1 MEAGFMNPFTYL
13 RQKREAR
20 RRKRTALHMLMQ
32 SGVVR
37 PVSVTVRYEMTPKE
51 FKKMMEA
58 I

>member
-1 MEAGFMNPFTYL
+1 MNPFTYL